1 MSCIL
6 MERERRKKMKK
17 MSTQKLVIAAVLS
30 AIIVIMGY
38 TPLGLIPL
46 PTMTATILHI
56 PVAIGAILYG
66 PQMGLILGTVMGL
79 TTLSKAILS
88 PAGPLDPLFI
98 NPLVSVLP
106 RALMGII
113 TAYAFIA
120 LHKGIKKVSIRIGIA
135 AAVAS
140 LANTVLTLSALGI
153 IYAKT
158 ITEIL
163 QQNEMAGTVL
173 AFLLGVAAT
182 SGVGETIV
190 TVLIVTPIVLA
201 LRKTINS

>member
-1 MSCIL
+1 
-6 MERERRKKMKK
+6 MERERREKMKK
-17 MSTQKLVIAAVLS
+17 MNTQTMVIGAVLS

-66 PQMGLILGTVMGL
+66 PQMGLLLGAVMGL

-88 PAGPLDPLFI
+88 PVTPLDPLFI

-113 TAYAFIA
+113 TAYVFIL
-120 LHKGIKKVSIRIGIA
+120 LHKAIKKVSVSIGIT

-140 LANTVLTLSALGI
+140 ITNTVLTLSALGI
-153 IYAKT
+153 VHTNT
-158 ITEIL
+158 IAEIL
-163 QQNEMAGTVL
+163 QQNEMSGTVL
-173 AFLLGVAAT
+173 AFLLGIAAT
-182 SGVGETIV
+182 SGIGEAIV
-190 TVLIVTPIVLA
+190 TVLIVIPIVLA
-201 LRKTINS
+201 LRKTVNS

>member
-1 MSCIL
+1 
-6 MERERRKKMKK
+6 MKK
-17 MSTQKLVIAAVLS
+17 MSTQKMVIAAVLS

-79 TTLSKAILS
+79 TTLSKAILA
-88 PAGPLDPLFI
+88 PVTPLDPLFI

-106 RALMGII
+106 RALMGMI
-113 TAYAFIA
+113 TAYAFMA
-120 LHKGIKKVSIRIGIA
+120 LQKGIKKTSISIGIT

-140 LANTVLTLSALGI
+140 ITNTVLTLSALGI
-153 IYAKT
+153 VYAKG
-158 ITEIL
+158 IAEIL
-163 QQNEMAGTVL
+163 QQNESTDTVL
-173 AFLLGVAAT
+173 AFLLGIVAIN
-182 SGVGETIV
+182 GVGETIV

>member
-88 PAGPLDPLFI
+88 PVGPLDPLFI

-120 LHKGIKKVSIRIGIA
+120 LHRGIKKTSVSIGIA

-140 LANTVLTLSALGI
+140 LANTVLTLGALGI
-153 IYAKT
+153 IYAKG
-158 ITEIL
+158 IEEIL

-173 AFLLGVAAT
+173 AFLIGVAAT
-182 SGVGETIV
+182 SGVGEIIV
-190 TVLIVTPIVLA
+190 TILIVTPIVLA